1 MTLVELIRRKHGEHY
16 KSLADSLVSGGAKD
30 YSDYRFIVGRIQ
42 GMADLMR
49 EIEEMLARYQDDVLD
64 DTGG

>member
-1 MTLVELIRRKHGEHY
+1 MTLIELIRRKHGERL
-16 KSLADSLVSGGAKD
+16 KDLRESLCDGGAKD
-30 YSDYRFIVGRIQ
+30 YNDYRFIVGRIQ

-49 EIEEMLARYQDDVLD
+49 EIEEMLARYQDDILD